1 MIDNLKK
8 YECTGCKM
16 CADVCGKEAIS
27 FETDEQGFWYP
38 KVDKKL
44 CVECGLCE
52 KKCPSLKNIP
62 LN

>member
-27 FETDEQGFWYP
+27 FETDEQGF
-38 KVDKKL
+38 
-44 CVECGLCE
+44 CV
-52 KKCPSLKNIP
+52 S
-62 LN
+62 

>member
-52 KKCPSLKNIP
+52 KNVHH
-62 LN
+62 